1 MCPANA
7 GIRAGNHDGL
17 PSEPKRPYVRR
28 IRVIDARLDRLR
40 RSGDAGLQRRLL
52 DRTTQR
58 KVILDHRIAFKTRHV
73 RTGRQCFGNLPIA
86 CHQDHVNDIEGA
98 MLDVAL
104 AQPLQDRFL
113 RALGLV

>member
-7 GIRAGNHDGL
+7 GIRAGNHDSL

-58 KVILDHRIAFKTRHV
+58 KIILDHRIAFETRHV
-73 RTGRQCFGNLPIA
+73 GASSQCFSKLPIA
-86 CHQDHVNDIEGA
+86 FH
-98 MLDVAL
+98 
-104 AQPLQDRFL
+104 
-113 RALGLV
+113 